1 MTADTDQ
8 PALDRQMLLRSEDIL
23 ELERSFAHVGE
34 WVADDTV
41 GRLRVTAVHAIIDAA
56 AHGCA
61 SAHVQA
67 WIRSRGAVCCIAISE
82 PWWRP
87 KDPTVLDDLTDRWHC
102 AYGVLNFEIDAPLP
116 ASDATP

>member
-1 MTADTDQ
+1 MQ
-8 PALDRQMLLRSEDIL
+8 LLLQRDSIL
-23 ELERSFAHVGE
+23 EFERSFSQVGE

-67 WIRSRGAVCCIAISE
+67 WRRGRGAVCCVAISE
-82 PWWRP
+82 PWGGP
-87 KDPTVLDDLTDRWHC
+87 PDPTGLDALSDRWRC
-102 AYGVLNFEIDAPLP
+102 SYGVLHFEVDAPP
-116 ASDATP
+116 AESNATP

>member
-8 PALDRQMLLRSEDIL
+8 PVLDLQMLLRSEDIL
-23 ELERSFAHVGE
+23 ELERSFAQVAE
-34 WVADDTV
+34 WIADDTV

-61 SAHVQA
+61 GAHVQA
-67 WIRSRGAVCCIAISE
+67 WIRGRGAVCCIAISE

-87 KDPTVLDDLTDRWHC
+87 QAPRVLDDLSDRWRC
-102 AYGVLNFEIDAPLP
+102 AYGVLHFEIDAPP
-116 ASDATP
+116 AASSATP

>member
-23 ELERSFAHVGE
+23 ELERSFAQVGE

-102 AYGVLNFEIDAPLP
+102 SYGVLNFEIDAPLP